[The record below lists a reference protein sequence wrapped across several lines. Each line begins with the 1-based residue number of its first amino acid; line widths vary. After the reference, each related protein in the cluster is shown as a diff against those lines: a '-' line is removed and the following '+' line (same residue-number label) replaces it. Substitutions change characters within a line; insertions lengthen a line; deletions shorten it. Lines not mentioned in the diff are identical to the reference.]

1 MYEVGMYGGSFNPLH
16 QGHVRCIIEAA
27 NQCKELHIIIS
38 NGKNRNEIG
47 IRIKYRWVYQIT
59 KHIGNVSLHILED
72 DSDSKEN
79 YTSEYWEDDSKKVKK
94 MIGKKID
101 IVFCGDDYNE
111 ESFYAKCY
119 PESKIH
125 YFKRDEISSTK
136 IRSNPYKYWDWISN
150 VVRPY
155 FIKKV
160 LLIGGESV
168 GKSTLTI
175 NLANYY
181 NTNYIDEAGREL
193 SEKSG
198 NDELMLPEDFT
209 EILLRHKINEIEML
223 QTSNKVLFVDTDCLI
238 TKFYLQFLETNEQER
253 IENEQLADAI
263 NAINN
268 FDLVLFLEPDVEF
281 VQDGTR
287 TEEIKK
293 NREKYSNKIKSI
305 FDEKNIKYHCITGN
319 YQKRFL
325 KAIELI
331 DERIFKY

>member
-1 MYEVGMYGGSFNPLH
+1 
-16 QGHVRCIIEAA
+16 
-27 NQCKELHIIIS
+27 
-38 NGKNRNEIG
+38 
-47 IRIKYRWVYQIT
+47 
-59 KHIGNVSLHILED
+59 
-72 DSDSKEN
+72 
-79 YTSEYWEDDSKKVKK
+79 
-94 MIGKKID
+94 
-101 IVFCGDDYNE
+101 
-111 ESFYAKCY
+111 
-119 PESKIH
+119 
-125 YFKRDEISSTK
+125 
-136 IRSNPYKYWDWISN
+136 
-150 VVRPY
+150 
-155 FIKKV
+155 
-160 LLIGGESV
+160 
-168 GKSTLTI
+168 
-175 NLANYY
+175 
-181 NTNYIDEAGREL
+181 
-193 SEKSG
+193 
-198 NDELMLPEDFT
+198 MLPEDFT

-238 TKFYLQFLETNEQER
+238 TKFYLRFLETNEQER

-263 NAINN
+263 SAINN